1 MRQDTHPILRF
12 RLLPVPAVAVLLL
25 ATTLQTV
32 HGQTRRPAR
41 LALAQPVIVTEL
53 PTLAPAPSPTE
64 MLRRAAAPPDLDGTF
79 IGEYTTSAA
88 PGAVRRASLQVTQG
102 GNSVTGSFVTA
113 DGRRADV
120 SGRMDGTRLE
130 ATLRFRDECGGSTR
144 LTARLLPEGDRLRG
158 RLTMSDCEGE
168 HIGSV
173 ALRSTRIGHE
183 AERSG
188 PQPRGF
194 AGPGRPGGTRRT
206 YRRIAVASAIE
217 ADIARIVAALLLEQ
231 AAAESEPELFAAPPP
246 LPGPTA
252 ARASVLDLTAGGGAG
267 ALLLFDIETLALD
280 QELQRT
286 LGQETSTRVTAVLY
300 DTRSGVPVW
309 AGARDFVA
317 PADGDEDRTDRGDQL
332 IRAARQLLVSFLKAA
347 PY

>member
-1 MRQDTHPILRF
+1 MRHDTHPILRF
-12 RLLPVPAVAVLLL
+12 RLLPVPVVAALLL
-25 ATTLQTV
+25 ATTLQAL

-53 PTLAPAPSPTE
+53 PTLDRAPSPAE
-64 MLRRAAAPPDLDGTF
+64 MLRRAAAPPDLEGTF
-79 IGEYTTSAA
+79 TGEYTTSAV

-120 SGRMDGTRLE
+120 SGRMNGTRLD

-144 LTARLLPEGDRLRG
+144 LSARFLPAGNRLLG
-158 RLTMSDCEGE
+158 RLNISDCEGE
-168 HIGSV
+168 HSGEVS
-173 ALRSTRIGHE
+173 LRSTGTGPD

-206 YRRIAVASAIE
+206 YRRIAVASAID
-217 ADIARIVAALLLEQ
+217 ADLARMVAALVLEQ
-231 AAAESEPELFAAPPP
+231 AGAEAVPRLFAAPPP

-252 ARASVLDLTAGGGAG
+252 SRLSVLDLTAGGGAG
-267 ALLLFDIETLALD
+267 ALLLFDVETLALD
-280 QELQRT
+280 PGLQQA
-286 LGQETSTRVTAVLY
+286 LGREMYTRVTAVLY
-300 DTRSGVPVW
+300 DAGSGMPVW
-309 AGARDFVA
+309 TGARDFVTPVA
-317 PADGDEDRTDRGDQL
+317 GEEGRRRGDHL
-332 IRAARQLLVSFLKAA
+332 ERAARQLLAALFDAA